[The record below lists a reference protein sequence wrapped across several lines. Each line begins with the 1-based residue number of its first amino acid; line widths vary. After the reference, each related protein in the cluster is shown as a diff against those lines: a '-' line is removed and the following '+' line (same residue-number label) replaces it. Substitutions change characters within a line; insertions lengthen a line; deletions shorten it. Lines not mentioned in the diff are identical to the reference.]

1 MENNKNIEL
10 SNIEVSD
17 IYSDIKEKIEAD
29 QIPLLNNI
37 QSINNYDN
45 ILFNFLKKNIKK
57 PSNY

>member
-10 SNIEVSD
+10 NNIEVSD

-57 PSNY
+57 VSN